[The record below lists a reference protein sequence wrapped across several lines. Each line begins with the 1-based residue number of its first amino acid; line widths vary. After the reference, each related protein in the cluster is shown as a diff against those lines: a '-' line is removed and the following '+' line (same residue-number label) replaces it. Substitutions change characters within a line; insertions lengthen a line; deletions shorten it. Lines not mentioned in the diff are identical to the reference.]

1 MIIISVTDWIDANG
15 FVVYSVEDTDA
26 IEEGGTDV

>member
-15 FVVYSVEDTDA
+15 FVVYSIEDTSSN
-26 IEEGGTDV
+26 EEGGTDV